1 MIKEETLGKLQDQWE
16 EYHSD
21 FYRELGNYKRWVDSV
36 GEYSSVLFYDL
47 DEVMHEVDSFI
58 LLIFRTFT
66 SKYKEIHRKEPAPV
80 LLRVETHINRCET
93 VKDLWKDVK
102 ATLEC
107 LYIYARKQPDGKK
120 HVSNI
125 RRIVR
130 DITALIKRICEA
142 YLQVIEEV
150 AGHSK
155 GWSY

>member
-21 FYRELGNYKRWVDSV
+21 FYRELGNYKRWANSA
-36 GEYSSVLFYDL
+36 GKHNPVLFYDL
-47 DEVMHEVDSFI
+47 DEVFHEVDSLI

-66 SKYKEIHRKEPAPV
+66 SKYKEIHRKEPTPV

-102 ATLEC
+102 TTLEH
-107 LYIYARKQPDGKK
+107 LYTYARNDLDGKK

-130 DITALIKRICEA
+130 DITALIKRVCTA
-142 YLQVIEEV
+142 YLEVIEEV
-150 AGHSK
+150 AEHSK